1 MEHSG
6 LTQEAEELTVVSKT
20 QTDSQDN
27 YEEIERIH
35 EQRLQG
41 SSTHDITVDKIKE
54 WHAYVMTAVKQSR
67 KEEIDNSFQK
77 FINNEGELIEMF
89 MIR

>member
-6 LTQEAEELTVVSKT
+6 LTQEAEELTVVSQT
-20 QTDSQDN
+20 LTDSQDD
-27 YEEIERIH
+27 YEEIEGIH

-67 KEEIDNSFQK
+67 KEEIDNSFKK
-77 FINNEGELIEMF
+77 FINNEGQLIGMF
-89 MIR
+89 VI